1 MVTNPVSAMKTK
13 DHVAVTALC
22 VVNLCYLILSVVS
35 ATLLSSSSMPKC
47 VWHLDIHMQ
56 GYRYDAN
63 SVRNFDKLWYIL
75 IFIKQMYIMMLL
87 SMSDLVT
94 SIKQKQR
101 EFRKY
106 PEAGLVLEALDT
118 PFSWLDIVSIRAI
131 RCSWSTWCNVVKRY
145 DIVVRSALPKN
156 LVAYPCMQMLQ

>member
-1 MVTNPVSAMKTK
+1 MKTK

-94 SIKQKQR
+94 SINIFMFIFNPEYNMNWNKNRESSESTQR
-101 EFRKY
+101 R
-106 PEAGLVLEALDT
+106 G
-118 PFSWLDIVSIRAI
+118 
-131 RCSWSTWCNVVKRY
+131 
-145 DIVVRSALPKN
+145 
-156 LVAYPCMQMLQ
+156 